1 MRNKWWLG
9 LMLTSAML
17 GCGASQRELAVMRS
31 AHYRLTADDILELVA
46 RALKEPNRVVVWRP
60 NNERTFITEA
70 HWYTPEG
77 LRSQLRNDSHHP
89 GSVKLAFAVTA
100 GDEAEGSRI
109 VVAPIAFMH
118 DASAVK
124 LTPLDPSRADWLPWI
139 DGKTDS
145 LVEDIFQITHSYVV
159 KAGAVPATRSAAPT
173 PTTNPVPV
181 APDLAQPAVPIASP
195 APGHMM

>member
-1 MRNKWWLG
+1 MG
-9 LMLTSAML
+9 LMMALALL

-31 AHYRLTADDILELVA
+31 AHYRLAADDILELVA
-46 RALKEPNRVVVWRP
+46 RALKSPNRVVVWRP

-77 LRSQLRNDSHHP
+77 LRSQLRHDSHHP

-118 DASAVK
+118 DANAVK

-139 DGKTDS
+139 NGKTDR

-159 KAGAVPATRSAAPT
+159 AAAPSGAAPAPSAAPKPAV
-173 PTTNPVPV
+173 PT
-181 APDLAQPAVPIASP
+181 APDLAQPTVPIALP
-195 APGHMM
+195 APGHM

>member
-1 MRNKWWLG
+1 
-9 LMLTSAML
+9 MLASALL

-31 AHYRLTADDILELVA
+31 AHYRLAADDILELVA
-46 RALKEPNRVVVWRP
+46 RALKSPNQVVVWRP

-100 GDEAEGSRI
+100 GDEADGSRI

-118 DASAVK
+118 DANAVK
-124 LTPLDPSRADWLPWI
+124 LTPLQPGRADWLPWI
-139 DGKTDS
+139 DGKTDT

-159 KAGAVPATRSAAPT
+159 KAGAAPATKPVPAAPA
-173 PTTNPVPV
+173 PATTTPVPV
-181 APDLAQPAVPIASP
+181 APVPVQPAVPISSP